1 MHLALTARLLGRR
14 TQQLSSSARV
24 TKSPLL
30 NNQKKASVRLLS
42 SGSKPGSEQVKR
54 AGWLIAFGSVPFTY
68 FIGLSIRE
76 SRDEREKFD
85 KQHQEL
91 IQKRLQELID
101 EFEALPEEYQRARAR
116 AILEDAEEEDDE
128 E

>member
-1 MHLALTARLLGRR
+1 M
-14 TQQLSSSARV
+14 
-24 TKSPLL
+24 
-30 NNQKKASVRLLS
+30 RLLS

-85 KQHQEL
+85 KQQQEL

-101 EFEALPEEYQRARAR
+101 EFEALPVEYQRARAR
-116 AILEDAEEEDDE
+116 ELLEEAKEKDGEE
-128 E
+128 

>member
-1 MHLALTARLLGRR
+1 MYLALTARLLGRR

-85 KQHQEL
+85 KKQQEL

-101 EFEALPEEYQRARAR
+101 EFEALPVEYQRARAR
-116 AILEDAEEEDDE
+116 AILEDAEEQDDE

>member
-1 MHLALTARLLGRR
+1 M
-14 TQQLSSSARV
+14 
-24 TKSPLL
+24 
-30 NNQKKASVRLLS
+30 
-42 SGSKPGSEQVKR
+42 KR

-76 SRDEREKFD
+76 SQDEREKFN
-85 KQHQEL
+85 KQQQEL
-91 IQKRLQELID
+91 VQKRLQELID

-116 AILEDAEEEDDE
+116 AILEDAKEKDDE

>member
-1 MHLALTARLLGRR
+1 MYLALTARLLGRR
-14 TQQLSSSARV
+14 AQQLSSSARV

-30 NNQKKASVRLLS
+30 SNKKKTSVRLLS
-42 SGSKPGSEQVKR
+42 SGSKPGPGQVKR

-85 KQHQEL
+85 KQQQEL

-101 EFEALPEEYQRARAR
+101 EFEALPVEYQRARAR
-116 AILEDAEEEDDE
+116 ELLEEAKEKDGEE
-128 E
+128 

>member
-1 MHLALTARLLGRR
+1 M
-14 TQQLSSSARV
+14 
-24 TKSPLL
+24 
-30 NNQKKASVRLLS
+30 RLLS

-85 KQHQEL
+85 KQQQEL
-91 IQKRLQELID
+91 VQKRLQELID
-101 EFEALPEEYQRARAR
+101 ESEALQ
-116 AILEDAEEEDDE
+116 
-128 E
+128 

>member
-1 MHLALTARLLGRR
+1 MYLALTARVLGRR

-85 KQHQEL
+85 KKQQEL

-101 EFEALPEEYQRARAR
+101 EFEALPVEYQRARAR
-116 AILEDAEEEDDE
+116 AILEDAEEQDDE

>member
-30 NNQKKASVRLLS
+30 NNQSLCAPTIFWLKPFRASEKSRLADCFW
-42 SGSKPGSEQVKR
+42 P
-54 AGWLIAFGSVPFTY
+54 VPFTY
-68 FIGLSIRE
+68 FIGLIRE

-85 KQHQEL
+85 KQQQEL

-101 EFEALPEEYQRARAR
+101 EFEALPVEYQRARAR
-116 AILEDAEEEDDE
+116 ELLEEAKEKDGEE
-128 E
+128 